1 MTRWL
6 RINLWIMGNCLLLG
20 FALILSVSCESTT
33 TNTHIAVEPASAEV
47 TKKGDVVAFTATY
60 TPGDDST
67 SNTLYMPLEWTVSN
81 PELGQISA
89 SGGRGAVYEC
99 YGIVGDNAI
108 TVKDQG
114 SAEGVAIVNCSA
126 NTQIGNLTI
135 DPATADLTW
144 QGGTVAFSV
153 VEKENEDVHMPL
165 EWSVDHPDQGRITES
180 GGFSAVYEGYGKKGY
195 NTITVRDQSGA
206 SGVAVVN
213 TP

>member
-6 RINLWIMGNCLLLG
+6 HSKLFIPSICLLLG
-20 FALILSVSCESTT
+20 VALLLSVSCESTT
-33 TNTHIAVEPASAEV
+33 TNTHIAVEPSSVEL
-47 TKKGDVVAFTATY
+47 TKKGDVVSFTATY
-60 TPGDDST
+60 SPGDEST
-67 SNTLYMPLEWTVSN
+67 SNTLYMPLVWTVSN
-81 PELGQISA
+81 PDLGQISA
-89 SGGRGAVYEC
+89 TGGRGAVYEC

-135 DPATADLTW
+135 EPATAEILW
-144 QGGTVAFSV
+144 KGGVVTFTVV
-153 VEKENEDVHMPL
+153 QKEEVDIHMPL
-165 EWSVDHPDQGRITES
+165 VWSVDHPNLGRITES
-180 GGFSAVYEGYGKKGY
+180 GGFSAVYEGYGGKGY

-206 SGVAVVN
+206 SGVAVVS